1 MADTGTDA
9 VRWERRTAPELRAL
23 AAQDALVVLP
33 VASME
38 QHGPH
43 VPVWTDSMIGH
54 ACALRAA
61 AEASDVPAIV
71 LPPMWMGLS
80 EHHLPFGG
88 TITLDYATFH
98 GVLRG
103 VCRSIRADGFKR
115 LLLVNSHGGNI
126 DPLAVSAREL
136 CVEFDMPV
144 VATTIFHVAGP
155 KVGEI
160 LDTPARRPTRLR
172 GRNQLLAAPRRRA
185 GAAGGNHEHHLSRRR
200 HGGRPVQ
207 PLLVLCRAR
216 PRHRRDRRPARRHG
230 GKGRKAAGR
239 GVLCPGGRH
248 ARQPAVARP
257 RRRLG
262 TRPCLGPA
270 RRADAFRAPPIT
282 SCAGEHARAGHLHIR
297 NRL

>member
-43 VPVWTDSMIGH
+43 LPVWTDSMIGH

-136 CVEFDMPV
+136 CVEFNMPV

-160 LDTPARRPTRLR
+160 LDTQPGVQHACEAETSFWLHLDAAQVRQEEIANTISPGGDTVGAPFIRFWSFAERAPVSGVIGDPRAATAEKGEKLLAVVSSALATAMRDTRLWR
-172 GRNQLLAAPRRRA
+172 APDAVWEPGRAWGRHDGPVPSAPR
-185 GAAGGNHEHHLSRRR
+185 
-200 HGGRPVQ
+200 P
-207 PLLVLCRAR
+207 
-216 PRHRRDRRPARRHG
+216 
-230 GKGRKAAGR
+230 
-239 GVLCPGGRH
+239 
-248 ARQPAVARP
+248 
-257 RRRLG
+257 
-262 TRPCLGPA
+262 
-270 RRADAFRAPPIT
+270 
-282 SCAGEHARAGHLHIR
+282 
-297 NRL
+297 